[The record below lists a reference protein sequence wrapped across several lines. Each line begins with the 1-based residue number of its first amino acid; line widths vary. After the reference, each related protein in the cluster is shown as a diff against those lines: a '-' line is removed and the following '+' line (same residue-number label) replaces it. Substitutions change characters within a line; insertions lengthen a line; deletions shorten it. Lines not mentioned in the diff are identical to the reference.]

1 MNFLCVKI
9 FYIFCAIFVV
19 FYTVNLYMCIFD
31 LFHLLPLW
39 HIYVSMECMYEC
51 MYVCSYKS
59 SVLTV
64 CTTSYIQQD
73 RRCTYKVRLRRF
85 RATIVAVEQ
94 NKSYIVWVCVSRLI
108 YPPCNVHDPYCLL
121 YPAIPYVA
129 NLSQKRHNF
138 QKSLLNLKCCF
149 VFLYNFCL
157 KYFLF

>member
-1 MNFLCVKI
+1 MCKDILYFLCNICSILHCK
-9 FYIFCAIFVV
+9 FVHV
-19 FYTVNLYMCIFD
+19 YFWLVPPTAFMTHLCI
-31 LFHLLPLW
+31 HGM
-39 HIYVSMECMYEC
+39 YVWIYEC

-59 SVLTV
+59 SVLTL

-94 NKSYIVWVCVSRLI
+94 NKSYIVWMCVSRLI